1 MCKKYSGN
9 GYATELLKAMT
20 EFIKRT
26 FEINILYERV
36 MRANNASVRVLEK
49 MVMNLLRENLGRKMI
64 LMVTEC

>member
-1 MCKKYSGN
+1 
-9 GYATELLKAMT
+9 MT

-26 FEINILYERV
+26 FGINILYERV